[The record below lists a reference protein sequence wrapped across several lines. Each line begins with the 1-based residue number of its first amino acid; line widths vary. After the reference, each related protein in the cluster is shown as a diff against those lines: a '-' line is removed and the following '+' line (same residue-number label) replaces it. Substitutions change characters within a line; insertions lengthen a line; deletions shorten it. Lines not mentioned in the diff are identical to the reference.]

1 MKKIVF
7 LFLIVTVMT
16 TLSGGEKMNETM
28 KTIFARKS
36 VRNYNESTIPK
47 ETFELLVK
55 AGMAA
60 PTARDKRPWEF
71 IIITDKAVLKKLSD
85 ALPYAK
91 MAEKAGHGIV
101 VAGDMEK
108 QNGGVNSPYW
118 IMDCSAAV
126 QNILLAAESLGLGAV
141 WTAVYPNADRIEP
154 VSKILGLPKNIVPLA
169 FIPVG
174 TPTGTDKPKDKFNK
188 DQIHWNKWKGTK

>member
-1 MKKIVF
+1 MRKITA
-7 LFLIVTVMT
+7 LFLILSAMI

-47 ETFELLVK
+47 ETLELLVK

-71 IIITDKAVLKKLSD
+71 IIITDKAVLKKLTD

-91 MAEKAGHGIV
+91 MGEKAGHGIV

-108 QNGGVNSPYW
+108 QNGGTDSPYW

-126 QNILLAAESLGLGAV
+126 QNILLAAESIGLGAV
-141 WTAVYPNADRIEP
+141 WTAVYPNADRIERIAKEH
-154 VSKILGLPKNIVPLA
+154 SSSC
-169 FIPVG
+169 FH
-174 TPTGTDKPKDKFNK
+174 TGRHPD
-188 DQIHWNKWKGTK
+188 WNG

>member
-1 MKKIVF
+1 MKRAL
-7 LFLIVTVMT
+7 LFAMVAIMMS
-16 TLSGGEKMNETM
+16 TLLGGEQMNDTM
-28 KTIFARKS
+28 KTIFSRKS
-36 VRNYNESTIPK
+36 VRNYKESVIPK
-47 ETFELLVK
+47 ETLELLVK

-60 PTARDKRPWEF
+60 PSAMDKRPWEF
-71 IIITDKAVLKKLSD
+71 IIIDDKEVLKKLSD

-91 MAEKAGHGIV
+91 MAVPAGHGII

-108 QNGGVNSPYW
+108 QNGGYDSVYW

-141 WTAVYPNADRIEP
+141 WTAVYPNKDRFEP
-154 VSKILGLPKNIVPLA
+154 VAKILGLPKNIVPLA

-174 TPTGTDKPKDKFNK
+174 TPTGKDKPKDKYNK
-188 DQIHWNKWKGTK
+188 NQIHWNKW